1 MPDPVI
7 TPKRALALLALLAD
21 CEDILEAARL
31 DSEEE
36 EAPKPTRRK
45 TPDSALTPET
55 H

>member
-1 MPDPVI
+1 M
-7 TPKRALALLALLAD
+7 ALLAD

-36 EAPKPTRRK
+36 EAPKPPRRK
-45 TPDSALTPET
+45 ASDSALSHEP

>member
-1 MPDPVI
+1 LPDPAI

-31 DSEEE
+31 EDEEE

-45 TPDSALTPET
+45 ASDSALAPEP